1 MLLNN
6 LAVCYQH
13 LGDPRALPT
22 AEVAY
27 NVAPEDASVVDSYG
41 WILTE
46 HGRLEEGLALLRD
59 AYARASTSPAI
70 RYHIGLALARLGRNV
85 EAQEEV
91 EAALAA
97 SESFSARDEA
107 VSLLARIRNAL
118 K

>member
-27 NVAPEDASVVDSYG
+27 SIAPEEPSVVDSYG

-46 HGRLEEGLALLRD
+46 HGHLEEGLALLRD

-70 RYHIGLALARLGRNV
+70 RYHIGLALARLGRNA

-91 EAALAA
+91 AAALAA
-97 SESFSARDEA
+97 SDAFSARDDA
-107 VSLLARIRNAL
+107 VSLLDRIRDAL